1 MESGIRAGFA
11 RRRGLLSHAGCDPMV
26 GVMGA
31 PRSRTPDEPGAQ
43 DIAAAL
49 YPDVDSVEWIPSDDA
64 DVFRLSFTTDREP
77 RILKM
82 ATHGIRAVWR
92 EIGAFPAMRR
102 LGIPEVLEFEHT
114 SDDLPELGID
124 FHVTLELAHP
134 QQARRALA
142 DLWASEPARALDVAH
157 WLGECTG
164 RIESLDWREV
174 PRANSPGQS
183 VAIGV
188 DWREPQYAQLLA
200 RSDCPAWA
208 RTFIEQVSGAVS
220 RPEAF
225 DSFGGWGGEM
235 LRAPDGRFV
244 LIDWPG
250 LGAAP
255 RGSQAAL
262 ALELLQRFGAAD
274 PAPLVE
280 RFLAGWVP
288 AGLDQGRLEELRL
301 WWAHGILWWA
311 GLGLSMGADPDA
323 DLTDV
328 YAAARHCLE
337 NDDPVSWLSRDAAAA
352 AP

>member
-1 MESGIRAGFA
+1 MESDIRAGFS
-11 RRRGLLSHAGCDPMV
+11 RRRDLLSHAGSDLWL

-31 PRSRTPDEPGAQ
+31 PRSRTPDEPGAR

-49 YPDVDSVEWIPSDDA
+49 YPDLDRVEWIPSDDA
-64 DVFRLSFTTDREP
+64 DVFRLSFTSDREP

-82 ATHGIRAVWR
+82 ATRGIRAVWR

-114 SDDLPELGID
+114 SDDLPDLGID
-124 FHVTLELAHP
+124 FHVTLELANP
-134 QQARRALA
+134 QQASRALA
-142 DLWASEPARALDVAH
+142 DLWTSEPARALDIAH
-157 WLGECTG
+157 WLGDCTS
-164 RIESLDWREV
+164 RIESLDWRRV
-174 PRANSPGQS
+174 PRANSPEQS
-183 VAIGV
+183 VAIGA

-208 RTFIEQVSGAVS
+208 RTFIDQVSGTLS
-220 RPEAF
+220 HPEAF

-262 ALELLQRFGAAD
+262 ALEILLRFGAAD

-288 AGLDQGRLEELRL
+288 AGLDESRLEELRL
-301 WWAHGILWWA
+301 W
-311 GLGLSMGADPDA
+311 
-323 DLTDV
+323 
-328 YAAARHCLE
+328 
-337 NDDPVSWLSRDAAAA
+337 
-352 AP
+352 

>member
-1 MESGIRAGFA
+1 M
-11 RRRGLLSHAGCDPMV
+11 
-26 GVMGA
+26 GV

-142 DLWASEPARALDVAH
+142 DLWASEPAGALDVAH

-174 PRANSPGQS
+174 PRANSPEQS

-208 RTFIEQVSGAVS
+208 RTFIEQVSGTLS

-225 DSFGGWGGEM
+225 DSFGGWGGEL
-235 LRAPDGRFV
+235 LRARDGRFV

-255 RGSQAAL
+255 RGSLAAL
-262 ALELLQRFGAAD
+262 SLEILLRFGAAD

-288 AGLDQGRLEELRL
+288 AGLDQSRLEDLRL
-301 WWAHGILWWA
+301 WWTHAILWWA
-311 GLGLSMGADPDA
+311 GLDLSLGADPDV
-323 DLTDV
+323 DLTGV
-328 YAAARHCLE
+328 YAAAWHSLE
-337 NDDPVSWLSRDAAAA
+337 NDDPVSWLSREAAAA